1 MWILVWTQGE
11 RGVDCDVD
19 VGLWSQAPV
28 DRQVTGERR
37 GRRAVKGS
45 LGNGEEV
52 WEGLKWDL
60 MKKDNGSCLFPLF
73 SWEGGGTSADGA
85 P

>member
-1 MWILVWTQGE
+1 MSGKWTVTWTWGCGLRRRWIDSE
-11 RGVDCDVD
+11 
-19 VGLWSQAPV
+19 
-28 DRQVTGERR
+28 VTGERR
-37 GRRAVKGS
+37 GRCAVKGS